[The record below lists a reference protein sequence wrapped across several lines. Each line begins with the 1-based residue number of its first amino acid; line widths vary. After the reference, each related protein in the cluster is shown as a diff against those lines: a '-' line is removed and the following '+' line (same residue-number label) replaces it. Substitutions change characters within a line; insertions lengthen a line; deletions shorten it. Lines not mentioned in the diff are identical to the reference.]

1 MFVTDD
7 VSVIACQ
14 RLPMLASVIA
24 NARDQCGCQLTGKRR
39 LELSGI
45 VGLATIR
52 LCAVSGRGLDL
63 CVPGSDLNRKE

>member
-52 LCAVSGRGLDL
+52 LCAVSGPRIRPMYV
-63 CVPGSDLNRKE
+63 CRTRI